1 MVRPTDQGVTA
12 PGGHSHGSAEEGAWP
27 VGPQEKAPGS
37 GGEQMGKGKHGP
49 EALSWSGGMGE
60 AGQAG

>member
-12 PGGHSHGSAEEGAWP
+12 AGGHSQGSTEEGAWP

-37 GGEQMGKGKHGP
+37 GGGQMGKGNMGQRLCRGQ
-49 EALSWSGGMGE
+49 EGMGK